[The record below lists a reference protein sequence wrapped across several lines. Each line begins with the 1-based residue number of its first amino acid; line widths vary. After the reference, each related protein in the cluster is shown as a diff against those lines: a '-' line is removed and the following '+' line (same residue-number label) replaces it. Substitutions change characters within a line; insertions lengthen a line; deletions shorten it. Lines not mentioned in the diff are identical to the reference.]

1 MFFFAKGVQKAVVQ
15 PVFPPLP
22 KLETSRGNGKTAP
35 VVGTWYGLSG
45 QPGSFLYKS
54 ADYFHPAAD
63 DVTLG
68 GYSCADPAFVG
79 SGGEVSVRFLRSAFL
94 RFSFDMYLSFQLM
107 PNEREGDVGIGCELP
122 SLTAFVVGEEDEF
135 TIFHAFQQYGAGRGP
150 SVR

>member
-1 MFFFAKGVQKAVVQ
+1 MESIFETVVQ
-15 PVFPPLP
+15 PAFPSLP
-22 KLETSRGNGKTAP
+22 EFEAGGGDGKTAP

-122 SLTAFVVGEEDEF
+122 SLTAFVIGEENEF
-135 TIFHAFQQYGAGRGP
+135 TVSHAFQQYGAGRGP

>member
-1 MFFFAKGVQKAVVQ
+1 MESILETVVQ
-15 PVFPPLP
+15 PAFPSLP
-22 KLETSRGNGKTAP
+22 EFEAGGGDGKTAP

-94 RFSFDMYLSFQLM
+94 CFPFNMYLSFQLM
-107 PNEREGDVGIGCELP
+107 PNEREGDVGIGCEL
-122 SLTAFVVGEEDEF
+122 L
-135 TIFHAFQQYGAGRGP
+135 
-150 SVR
+150 

>member
-1 MFFFAKGVQKAVVQ
+1 MQSAFTS
-15 PVFPPLP
+15 LP
-22 KLETSRGNGKTAP
+22 ELEAGGGDGKTAP

-45 QPGSFLYKS
+45 HPGSFLYKS
-54 ADYFHPAAD
+54 ADYFRPAAD

-107 PNEREGDVGIGCELP
+107 PNEREGAVSYTHLTLP
-122 SLTAFVVGEEDEF
+122 
-135 TIFHAFQQYGAGRGP
+135 TIA
-150 SVR
+150 